1 MNLSKRDFIKSAPIF
16 AATPVL
22 VSSQQKTIKND
33 VFCGNSK
40 PFIFKNEPARVR
52 KSFYDLTDDEL
63 KNLCRSVGYMRKN
76 IPLNSPLQWEV
87 YAKIHA
93 YHCTLEEGA
102 SSEFPQVH
110 WSWHF
115 LPWHRGYIYFLERIL
130 DNILKQK
137 FGWNGV
143 SFAYPYWD
151 WINHQE
157 MPNTKSRKQA
167 GLASPLFGYDLTQED
182 MVKSDNLDF
191 DNLALYDGN
200 RKPTVEQPTMDV
212 NNEISADS
220 KQHIIETKWYMSRD
234 YINAILKAPF
244 ELFGG
249 RSTID
254 RNTGQG
260 LLEQGPHN
268 NGHDWV
274 GTRIG
279 NNRNMGTLRYAANDP
294 IFFMHHANLDRIWSL
309 YKNEMPD
316 PNGPW
321 GKQSYTYVDIDG
333 SPITVT
339 VKDIVTKMN
348 NVTYQSPSDEPI
360 IIKSDKSNYST
371 NKITIPVSKTLTS
384 EGLSIDIPNDD
395 RLNKLFDSKS
405 HLSILTIETGPI
417 SYVDKFKI
425 SVAINDKNIGKVN
438 LLDGRRTESD
448 VTISHEFNMTI
459 GIGKESIMTNLN
471 SVISGYP
478 KKINFKLNNVKDK
491 QFKLSIRSLTFTI
504 VE

>member
-1 MNLSKRDFIKSAPIF
+1 
-16 AATPVL
+16 
-22 VSSQQKTIKND
+22 
-33 VFCGNSK
+33 
-40 PFIFKNEPARVR
+40 
-52 KSFYDLTDDEL
+52 
-63 KNLCRSVGYMRKN
+63 
-76 IPLNSPLQWEV
+76 
-87 YAKIHA
+87 
-93 YHCTLEEGA
+93 
-102 SSEFPQVH
+102 
-110 WSWHF
+110 
-115 LPWHRGYIYFLERIL
+115 
-130 DNILKQK
+130 
-137 FGWNGV
+137 
-143 SFAYPYWD
+143 
-151 WINHQE
+151 
-157 MPNTKSRKQA
+157 
-167 GLASPLFGYDLTQED
+167 
-182 MVKSDNLDF
+182 
-191 DNLALYDGN
+191 
-200 RKPTVEQPTMDV
+200 
-212 NNEISADS
+212 
-220 KQHIIETKWYMSRD
+220 
-234 YINAILKAPF
+234 
-244 ELFGG
+244 
-249 RSTID
+249 
-254 RNTGQG
+254 
-260 LLEQGPHN
+260 
-268 NGHDWV
+268 
-274 GTRIG
+274 
-279 NNRNMGTLRYAANDP
+279 
-294 IFFMHHANLDRIWSL
+294 
-309 YKNEMPD
+309 MPD

-425 SVAINDKNIGKVN
+425 SVAINDKNIGKIN

-471 SVISGYP
+471 SLISGYP
-478 KKINFKLNNVKDK
+478 KKINLKLNNVKDK